1 MAKDLPHDASAAGQ
15 DLRQPDGTRLDGLRQ
30 AARLLAPAAAR
41 KYVRPAGRI
50 SALQPSL
57 IKATG
62 LSVFSQIGDQ
72 VSIGTSG
79 SAAAGEIVA
88 IGRDEVAV
96 KLYANTVDARL
107 ATAVYLDGQHRI
119 APSARW
125 KGRVI
130 DAFACPLDAKGP
142 LPSGADLLAVDGAPP
157 DALARNRLDQPF
169 NSGVT
174 AIDVFTPL
182 CMGQRIGLFAGSG
195 VGKSTLLAMLTQ
207 APAFD
212 TLVIA
217 LVGERGREVREFVE
231 DCLGPN
237 LPNAVVVV
245 ATSNESAL
253 ARRRAPF
260 TAMTIAEHFRNAGH
274 NVLFIM
280 DSLTRLAH
288 ACREVAIAAG
298 EPPISRGY
306 PPSTFAMIAQL
317 LERAGP
323 GRSGEGTITGLFSV
337 LLDGEN
343 TDEPV
348 ADTVRGILD
357 GHIVLSRKIA
367 QEGRYPA
374 IDLLQSISRLAAKTW
389 SPQQQ
394 ALVSKLVQM
403 IERYE
408 DTRDI
413 RMIGGYKPGTDPE
426 LDECLAVVPRLM
438 SALSQS
444 ATDTGLTDAF
454 DRVTRAIAE

>member
-1 MAKDLPHDASAAGQ
+1 MKGGHHEPIAAGSLQ
-15 DLRQPDGTRLDGLRQ
+15 NRPDGAALDRLRQ
-30 AARLLAPAAAR
+30 AARLLDPAAA
-41 KYVRPAGRI
+41 KHYVRPQGRI

-62 LSVFSQIGDQ
+62 LSPFSQIGDQ
-72 VSIGTSG
+72 VSIGTGAQAS
-79 SAAAGEIVA
+79 AGEIVA
-88 IGRDEVAV
+88 VGKDEVTV

-107 ATAVYLDGQHRI
+107 ATAVYLDGRQKI
-119 APSARW
+119 APSPDW

-130 DAFACPLDAKGP
+130 DAFARPVDGKGP
-142 LPSGADLLAVDGAPP
+142 LTHGAVSLPVDSAPP
-157 DALARNRLDQPF
+157 DALLRNRVDRPF
-169 NSGVT
+169 SSGVV

-182 CMGQRIGLFAGSG
+182 CLGQRVGLFAGSG
-195 VGKSTLLAMLTQ
+195 VGKSTLLAMLAQ

-212 TLVIA
+212 ALVIV
-217 LVGERGREVREFVE
+217 LVGERGREVREFIE

-237 LPNAVVVV
+237 LQNAVVVV

-260 TAMTIAEHFRNAGH
+260 TAMTIAEHFRQTGQ

-323 GRSGEGTITGLFSV
+323 GCSGEGSITSLFSV

-374 IDLLQSISRLAAKTW
+374 MDILQSISRLATKAW
-389 SPQQQ
+389 SPPQR
-394 ALVSKLVQM
+394 ALVMKLVQM
-403 IERYE
+403 IERFE

-413 RMIGGYKPGTDPE
+413 RMIGGYKPGSDPE
-426 LDECLAVVPRLM
+426 LDECLAVVPKLTR
-438 SALSQS
+438 ALSQS
-444 ATDTGLTDAF
+444 ASETSVPDAF